1 MKGKRITEIVNKHT
15 ELVINEAATNPEA
28 SSVSVTAAFNKTDG
42 VLTTSTVL
50 RLKKGVKWEA

>member
-1 MKGKRITEIVNKHT
+1 MKGKRITEIVSKHS
-15 ELVINEAATNPEA
+15 ELVINEATTNPEV
-28 SSVSVTAAFNKTDG
+28 SSVSVTAALSKTDG